1 MAFES
6 VDPLRVH
13 KSESTLCIHVCAFE
27 CARVCSNKAESVCGQ
42 QRR

>member
-6 VDPLRVH
+6 VDPLCLR
-13 KSESTLCIHVCAFE
+13 KRESTLSIDVCAFE
-27 CARVCSNKAESVCGQ
+27 CAPGCSNKAESACGQ